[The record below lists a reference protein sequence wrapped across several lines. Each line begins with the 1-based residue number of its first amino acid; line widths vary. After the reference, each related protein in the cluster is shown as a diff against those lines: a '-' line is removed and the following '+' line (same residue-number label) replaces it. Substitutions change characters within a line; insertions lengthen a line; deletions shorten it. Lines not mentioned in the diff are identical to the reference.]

1 MFFAASV
8 LNGLVSFII
17 YYISFFLDAIFLL
30 SVFLF
35 TEFIYKTIYEVEL
48 KIGAEKFLFETK
60 EKELNNFEMHK
71 FFNVTKYTINVIY
84 YVLKSF
90 EINYN
95 RFKYDL

>member
-1 MFFAASV
+1 MGLLV
-8 LNGLVSFII
+8 LLFII
-17 YYISFFLDAIFLL
+17 FPFFWVPYFFIFSTLI
-30 SVFLF
+30 F
-35 TEFIYKTIYEVEL
+35 TNFIYKPVCEIQL
-48 KIGAEKFLFETK
+48 KIGIENFVFETK